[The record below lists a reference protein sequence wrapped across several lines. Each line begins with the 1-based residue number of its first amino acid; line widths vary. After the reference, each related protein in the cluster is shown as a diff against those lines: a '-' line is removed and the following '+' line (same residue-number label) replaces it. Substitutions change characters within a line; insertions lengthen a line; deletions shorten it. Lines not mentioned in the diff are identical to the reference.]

1 MKTNKIQILLVIA
14 ILISAALACGGS
26 ISTANISSAKMAADS
41 EGTQETTVFAPDQT
55 FYCIVELANA
65 PDDTKLKAVWT
76 AVEVEGEEQNVLI
89 DEAEITAEE
98 GNVFTF
104 DLTNNGLWPV
114 GKYKVDLY
122 LNDKLDRTLE
132 FEVQ

>member
-1 MKTNKIQILLVIA
+1 MKTHKIQILLVIA